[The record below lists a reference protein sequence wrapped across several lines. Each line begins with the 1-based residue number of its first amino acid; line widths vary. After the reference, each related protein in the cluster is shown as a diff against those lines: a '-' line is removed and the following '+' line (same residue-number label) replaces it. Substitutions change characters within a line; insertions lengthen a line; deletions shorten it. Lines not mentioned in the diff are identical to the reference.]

1 MAGKAR
7 VAGSVV
13 AGFPSPA
20 EQYLEPP
27 LDLNALLVKRPA
39 ATYFVRVEGDSMIN
53 AGINPGDLLV
63 VDRSLTPVDGD
74 IIIASVDGEFT
85 VKRLR
90 IEVEKKGGGGQR
102 IVKIPLSTSSLHL
115 FSSAD
120 WLILA
125 LPSTTG
131 TDDIV
136 NAKLIAKLNKK
147 CVVINVGRG
156 NSVDEKALLKALRQ
170 GKIAGAYLDVCKHEP
185 SGTGGDSPRKIG
197 GVCPHGTVPFL
208 GALPDLPGNLVI
220 MPHSSAFSPQYL
232 KICFKE
238 LQDDGCL

>member
-1 MAGKAR
+1 MAGKTR
-7 VAGSVV
+7 IVGSVV

-90 IEVEKKGGGGQR
+90 VEGNGELGMGNGKKR
-102 IVKIPLSTSSLHL
+102 AVKKRYVL
-115 FSSAD
+115 
-120 WLILA
+120 
-125 LPSTTG
+125 
-131 TDDIV
+131 
-136 NAKLIAKLNKK
+136 
-147 CVVINVGRG
+147 
-156 NSVDEKALLKALRQ
+156 E
-170 GKIAGAYLDVCKHEP
+170 
-185 SGTGGDSPRKIG
+185 
-197 GVCPHGTVPFL
+197 
-208 GALPDLPGNLVI
+208 PGNDKYPVI
-220 MPHSSAFSPQYL
+220 R
-232 KICFKE
+232 I
-238 LQDDGCL
+238 DDGHELDYFGMVTAVIHRFKNGGK